1 MIDFIRR
8 FESSLNFNIFQ
19 KPYLQLK
26 KRRKKQ
32 IVRKFVGLT
41 KRGKE
46 KGREERRIWKEEES
60 EVYRGRKGGLQ
71 GKRETVRGGGIEDA
85 ETKRNSV
92 IRFSAPCY
100 KKIYLAPL

>member
-60 EVYRGRKGGLQ
+60 EVYTIQREERRITRKEGD
-71 GKRETVRGGGIEDA
+71 REGGG
-85 ETKRNSV
+85 V
-92 IRFSAPCY
+92 
-100 KKIYLAPL
+100 